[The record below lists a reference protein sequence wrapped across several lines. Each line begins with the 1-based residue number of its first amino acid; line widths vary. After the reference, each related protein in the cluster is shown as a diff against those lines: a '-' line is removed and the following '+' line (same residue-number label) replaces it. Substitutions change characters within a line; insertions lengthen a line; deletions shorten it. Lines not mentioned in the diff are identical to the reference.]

1 MTTSTSE
8 TNGGQQLTVL
18 NNKKMTK
25 ELHTYIVPCLFLTN
39 ILLIN
44 GCIRTA
50 QLSTCTCSHPS
61 ISQSVVCENLAKRQ
75 KDSATAF
82 SKKAK
87 KQASAS
93 GTAVTL

>member
-1 MTTSTSE
+1 
-8 TNGGQQLTVL
+8 
-18 NNKKMTK
+18 MTK
-25 ELHTYIVPCLFLTN
+25 ELPYPFNEYTV
-39 ILLIN
+39 N
-44 GCIRTA
+44 GCIRKA
-50 QLSTCTCSHPS
+50 QLSTCSHPS
-61 ISQSVVCENLAKRQ
+61 ICQSVVCENLAKRQ

>member
-1 MTTSTSE
+1 MAVSVKHNYLRVVT
-8 TNGGQQLTVL
+8 
-18 NNKKMTK
+18 
-25 ELHTYIVPCLFLTN
+25 
-39 ILLIN
+39 
-44 GCIRTA
+44 
-50 QLSTCTCSHPS
+50 HPY
-61 ISQSVVCENLAKRQ
+61 QSVVCENLAKRQ